1 VVLAAGF
8 ANGMNLMLAGDGF
21 RSLGA
26 STALFAAFGVFGVGR
41 LQQGAPLRPQ
51 GLLEALRWAAPLGAG
66 LVWLLLFGLGGGD
79 ERVDVGAHL
88 WGFAMG
94 VLLTL
99 LNPFRPAPAGP
110 GARWGLAPLPLGLL
124 AGAWLWAVLAA

>member
-1 VVLAAGF
+1 
-8 ANGMNLMLAGDGF
+8 
-21 RSLGA
+21 
-26 STALFAAFGVFGVGR
+26 
-41 LQQGAPLRPQ
+41 
-51 GLLEALRWAAPLGAG
+51 
-66 LVWLLLFGLGGGD
+66 
-79 ERVDVGAHL
+79 
-88 WGFAMG
+88 MG